1 MLGLVPFR
9 LTWITGLRIF
19 EVLLLLAQRCRAGV
33 QGRAI
38 RLESQCMLDRRVRL
52 FRIRSGRLCSVALV
66 VIGSMVWHPVTL
78 EFASSFCHLFI
89 RIVIIVHA
97 ACLLHWHETES
108 GTVPSET
115 IPWHLYFGS
124 SILPNAKAWEADT
137 WAMGCVLYELCS
149 QQARLEHREVVEP
162 WRRIAAR
169 KSFVRPRT

>member
-66 VIGSMVWHPVTL
+66 VIGSM
-78 EFASSFCHLFI
+78 ACHF
-89 RIVIIVHA
+89 RI
-97 ACLLHWHETES
+97 C
-108 GTVPSET
+108 
-115 IPWHLYFGS
+115 
-124 SILPNAKAWEADT
+124 
-137 WAMGCVLYELCS
+137 
-149 QQARLEHREVVEP
+149 
-162 WRRIAAR
+162 
-169 KSFVRPRT
+169 